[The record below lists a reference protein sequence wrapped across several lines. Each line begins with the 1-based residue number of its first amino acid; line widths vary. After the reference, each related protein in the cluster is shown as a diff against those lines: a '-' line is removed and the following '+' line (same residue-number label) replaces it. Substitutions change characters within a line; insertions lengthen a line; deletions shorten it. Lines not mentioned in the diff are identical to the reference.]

1 MGAYS
6 TKKEILKILEN
17 STTNSGI
24 NNEKKI
30 LKIEYKIDYISI
42 LDEDKNPSSD
52 QKEKENEEYAEYEEG
67 DSFIL
72 SDKIT
77 QVINDPL
84 LDVKDTTKFPYSAI
98 GTISV
103 QFPVREEIFVYTCFL
118 IDANIVVTL
127 ASNLKSNSKG
137 GKAKSIV
144 TSFSKEKVKW
154 DNIFIQGEEISNEN
168 DEEDKNQIDSL
179 DNLSSKLAVIIYDN
193 NISKEWLGVE
203 EGKKEDFE
211 GREVF
216 AVFSFKE
223 ENECNTITIDEKD
236 KDKKSKLK

>member
-1 MGAYS
+1 M
-6 TKKEILKILEN
+6 N
-17 STTNSGI
+17 
-24 NNEKKI
+24 
-30 LKIEYKIDYISI
+30 YKSN

-52 QKEKENEEYAEYEEG
+52 KKEKENEENEDD
-67 DSFIL
+67 DSFVL
-72 SDKIT
+72 SDGIT
-77 QVINDPL
+77 QVINNPL
-84 LDVKDTTKFPYSAI
+84 LDVKNTTKFPYGAI

-118 IDANIVVTL
+118 IGANIVVTL

-154 DNIFIQGEEISNEN
+154 DNIFIQGEEILNEN

-193 NISKEWLGVE
+193 KISNEWFGVE
-203 EGKKEDFE
+203 KGKKEDF
-211 GREVF
+211 
-216 AVFSFKE
+216 
-223 ENECNTITIDEKD
+223 
-236 KDKKSKLK
+236 